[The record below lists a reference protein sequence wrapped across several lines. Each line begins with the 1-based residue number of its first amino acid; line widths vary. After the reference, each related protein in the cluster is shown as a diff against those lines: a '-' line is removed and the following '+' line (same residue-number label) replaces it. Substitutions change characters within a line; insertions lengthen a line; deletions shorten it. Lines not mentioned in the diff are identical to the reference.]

1 MMDDGGGRERN
12 SCPLRKACLSP
23 RGLQVGQHLVP
34 AGGSTPSAVPA
45 KGDITLLPLAWFNF
59 IWGGGW
65 SREFVS
71 RHPTWVWRSGPSP
84 APTAPT
90 LGSRGDEDSGDTE
103 TPECCSQ
110 AGHGEGQ
117 GRVQD
122 SQRTVGWVSP
132 RITRVPQPG
141 PPA

>member
-1 MMDDGGGRERN
+1 M
-12 SCPLRKACLSP
+12 
-23 RGLQVGQHLVP
+23 P
-34 AGGSTPSAVPA
+34 AGGSTPSVVPA
-45 KGDITLLPLAWFNF
+45 KGDITLLPLAWFSF

-65 SREFVS
+65 SREFMFPAIP
-71 RHPTWVWRSGPSP
+71 RGFGDEGPSP

-117 GRVQD
+117 GRVKD